1 MKILYSLFKINPDD
15 REGMVTV
22 TSMIGVIVNILVALL
37 KVVVGLLS
45 SSIAIVSEGVNN
57 AADALTS
64 ILTLIGTKLA
74 GKHPDEKHPF
84 GYGRIEYLTSLLI
97 AVLILVSGTEMLLNA
112 FKLIF
117 MPEELKISFISLMIV
132 AISAIIKYLLGTY
145 TISMGKR
152 AESSALQAVGIECKN
167 DSFVSLLTIIT
178 SIIFIVFHISID
190 AYAGIL
196 ISLIII
202 KAGLTV
208 LMNTVSELIG
218 RPGEHDLA
226 NKIYQEIRG
235 TEGVL
240 AAVDMMLHNYGP
252 NAWSGSVNLEID
264 HEKTVGEI
272 YQILHALQLKIMHEY
287 HVTMVFGIYAVDND
301 HEEVRQLREKITEFV
316 RKKEHVKSYHAI
328 YLEPDTNRIYCDFIV
343 DYKLKDWENL
353 REEFTDYLKEYYPEN
368 ELILTIETEFV

>member
-1 MKILYSLFKINPDD
+1 MKILYSLFKINPED

-97 AVLILVSGTEMLLNA
+97 AILILVSGTEMLINA
-112 FKLIF
+112 IKLIF

-226 NKIYQEIRG
+226 NKIYQEIRS
-235 TEGVL
+235 TKGVL

-316 RKKEHVKSYHAI
+316 RKKEHVKSYHAV

>member
-1 MKILYSLFKINPDD
+1 MKILYSLFKINPED

-112 FKLIF
+112 IKLIF

-145 TISMGKR
+145 TISMGKG
-152 AESSALQAVGIECKN
+152 QN
-167 DSFVSLLTIIT
+167 LL
-178 SIIFIVFHISID
+178 
-190 AYAGIL
+190 L
-196 ISLIII
+196 
-202 KAGLTV
+202 
-208 LMNTVSELIG
+208 
-218 RPGEHDLA
+218 
-226 NKIYQEIRG
+226 
-235 TEGVL
+235 
-240 AAVDMMLHNYGP
+240 
-252 NAWSGSVNLEID
+252 
-264 HEKTVGEI
+264 
-272 YQILHALQLKIMHEY
+272 
-287 HVTMVFGIYAVDND
+287 
-301 HEEVRQLREKITEFV
+301 
-316 RKKEHVKSYHAI
+316 
-328 YLEPDTNRIYCDFIV
+328 
-343 DYKLKDWENL
+343 YK
-353 REEFTDYLKEYYPEN
+353 P
-368 ELILTIETEFV
+368 

>member
-112 FKLIF
+112 IKLIF

-226 NKIYQEIRG
+226 NKIYQEIRS

-316 RKKEHVKSYHAI
+316 RKKEHVKSYHAV